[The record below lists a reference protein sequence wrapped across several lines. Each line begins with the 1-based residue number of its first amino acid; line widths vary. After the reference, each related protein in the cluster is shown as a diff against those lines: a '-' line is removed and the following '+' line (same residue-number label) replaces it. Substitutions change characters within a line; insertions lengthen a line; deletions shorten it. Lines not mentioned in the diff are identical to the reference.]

1 MGEEAVG
8 KSDEKGLVES
18 PYTLL
23 FNNTHIHFVPVSLS
37 CKLVFSLGLQSRG
50 EIIIMLLQLKPC
62 CFGIHL

>member
-8 KSDEKGLVES
+8 KNDE
-18 PYTLL
+18 
-23 FNNTHIHFVPVSLS
+23 FNNIHIHFVPVSLS